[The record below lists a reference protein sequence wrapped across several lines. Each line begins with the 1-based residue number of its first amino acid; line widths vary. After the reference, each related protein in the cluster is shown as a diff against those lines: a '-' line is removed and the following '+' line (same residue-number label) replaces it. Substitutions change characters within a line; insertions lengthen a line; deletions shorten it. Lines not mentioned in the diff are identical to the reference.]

1 MRTVVILSAPFFLFA
16 CQSSPNP
23 QSAAGDSSTVVAAT
37 EASAHC
43 YRKVTGRDT
52 FELQLVV
59 DDEDVKGVLAYNFYE
74 KDKNNGTVSGKLDDN
89 ILRGTYHFTSEG
101 TASDRPV
108 VFKMMGE
115 QLYEALA
122 DSADANGVPVFAADN
137 ALLRFDP
144 SPYSKTDCK

>member
-1 MRTVVILSAPFFLFA
+1 MRTVVLLSIPFFLFA
-16 CQSSPNP
+16 CQSSPSRNSAGSD
-23 QSAAGDSSTVVAAT
+23 SAAVAAT

-59 DDEDVKGVLAYNFYE
+59 DDDDVKGVLAYNFYE
-74 KDKNNGTVSGKLDDN
+74 KDGNNGTVSGKLDDN

-101 TASDRPV
+101 VTGDRPV